1 LEAKLAEMKRMQA
14 GMARPP
20 QTNAVQDIRQEAQQL
35 AGLDAI
41 PIDDNYFRSEEEA
54 LDLASGGIVAFANG
68 GMSMDPGMPY
78 GLGYTNNMGY
88 ENGGVVAFQDGG
100 ESMFG
105 MTPMG
110 EPSGLGLPQ
119 MLDTDPSRMLG
130 ARRLQLYPLMTPEQQ
145 AEFEATGEVPA
156 SFLESDTAKKFSAEK
171 RAQLV
176 PKKAEAAEKAPE
188 KAPAKPAGPKVEV
201 SDKTVKKIEK
211 AEDGY
216 EKYLR
221 DLLKDSDMSKEDKN
235 EAIGFALMKAGA
247 RAMAG
252 KSQYAAQNIGEGIEA
267 GADEYVRSLNA
278 AKKDKKEARKAL
290 AEYGLAKEKIAVQR
304 EGVAA
309 TREGAAATRDAALMG
324 RLIAAEQKQTEL
336 ANKIMEDY
344 FKPGATVAIPGTDAY
359 MPPEVYLKRRL
370 DLLAQSRGVPSSTGT
385 PVEGRKAVAA
395 DFDR

>member
-1 LEAKLAEMKRMQA
+1 
-14 GMARPP
+14 MARAP

-41 PIDDNYFRSEEEA
+41 PVDDNYFMSEEEA
-54 LDLASGGIVAFANG
+54 MASGGIVAFAGG

-78 GLGYTNNMGY
+78 GLGYSNHMGY

-119 MLDTDPSRMLG
+119 MLDTDPSSMLG

-156 SFLESDTAKKFSAEK
+156 SFLQSDTAKKFSAEK
-171 RAQLV
+171 RAALV
-176 PKKAEAAEKAPE
+176 PKKAEAVAEKAPE

-201 SDKTVKKIEK
+201 SNKTVKKIEK

-247 RAMAG
+247 KAMQG
-252 KSQYAAQNIGEGIEA
+252 KSQYALQNIGEGIEA

-324 RLIAAEQKQTEL
+324 RLIAAEQKEREMI
-336 ANKIMEDY
+336 KDIMSDY
-344 FKPGATVAIPGTDAY
+344 DKPGNPAAIPGTPNY
-359 MPPEVYLKRRL
+359 MPPEVYIQRRL
-370 DLLAQSRGVPSSTGT
+370 ALIQGRGVPSSTGT

>member
-1 LEAKLAEMKRMQA
+1 
-14 GMARPP
+14 MAMDAQRNAAR
-20 QTNAVQDIRQEAQQL
+20 TNAVQDIRQEAQQL

-41 PIDDNYFRSEEEA
+41 PIDDNYFSSEEEA
-54 LDLASGGIVAFANG
+54 LASGGIVAFANG

-78 GLGYTNNMGY
+78 GLGYSNHMGY

-119 MLDTDPSRMLG
+119 MLDTDPSSMLG

-156 SFLESDTAKKFSAEK
+156 SFLQSDTAKKFSAEK
-171 RAQLV
+171 RAALV

-201 SDKTVKKIEK
+201 SDKTAKKIEK
-211 AEDGY
+211 AESEY

-221 DLLKDSDMSKEDKN
+221 ANMLDAEMGEADRQQ
-235 EAIGFALMKAGA
+235 AIGFALMKAGA
-247 RAMAG
+247 KAMQG
-252 KSQYAAQNIGEGIEA
+252 KSQYALQNIGEGIEA
-267 GADEYVRSLNA
+267 GADEYVRTLNA
-278 AKKDKKEARKAL
+278 AKKDKKDARKTL

-309 TREGAAATRDAALMG
+309 TREGAAATREAALMG
-324 RLIAAEQKQTEL
+324 RLIAADQKKQEMI
-336 ANKIMEDY
+336 KDIMSDY
-344 FKPGATVAIPGTDAY
+344 AKLPIAIPGPNY
-359 MPPEVYLKRRL
+359 QPPEVYLNKQ
-370 DLLAQSRGVPSSTGT
+370 LALIEGRGAPSSTGT
-385 PVEGRKAVAA
+385 PVEGRTAKA
-395 DFDR
+395 DQFYKS